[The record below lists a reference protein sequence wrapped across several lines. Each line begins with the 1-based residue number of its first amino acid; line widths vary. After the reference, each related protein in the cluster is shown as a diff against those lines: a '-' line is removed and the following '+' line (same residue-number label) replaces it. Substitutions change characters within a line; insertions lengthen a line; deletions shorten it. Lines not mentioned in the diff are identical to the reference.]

1 MKKLMV
7 FLCVIVFGVV
17 GTANASLFLEND
29 VVYDDASQEYWY
41 ANLWEFDFMS
51 YAEQEAMISSMGP
64 ITAFDSILSDWR
76 MATIEEV
83 DGGSPALFGDK
94 SDSRA
99 EEIASAFDAV
109 AIEEWYEDWIE
120 MIVGGGSTV
129 WRGRT
134 STPAIDGSHKFAG
147 LVEMW
152 VGDFENEI
160 VLGGSTAWRG
170 RTFTPA
176 IDGLH
181 KFAGLVEMWVGDF
194 EHESYAFEQGDDYDG
209 VQFFIGSWVIAGS
222 ASPVPVPATMLLLGS
237 GLVGLVGFRRKFKK

>member
-7 FLCVIVFGVV
+7 FLCAIVFGVV
-17 GTANASLFLEND
+17 GTANATLFLEND

-109 AIEEWYEDWIE
+109 VIEEWFED
-120 MIVGGGSTV
+120 
-129 WRGRT
+129 
-134 STPAIDGSHKFAG
+134 
-147 LVEMW
+147 
-152 VGDFENEI
+152 ENEI

-194 EHESYAFEQGDDYDG
+194 EHESYAFEQGDAHDS